1 MRKFSLIGITAIL
14 LLTVA
19 GCGGKQADVQ
29 DIQEMEVEKLKVV
42 DVITI
47 QKQTDPITMSLMGI
61 VEPNQTASLMFNSNG
76 KIINLNVKKGG
87 FVQKGQILG
96 TLDTKLSASES
107 ILVQR
112 QMEEANASKLK
123 LLQGAD
129 LEDIEQQKLKIED
142 AKRNLDKA
150 TQDLHIGEQL
160 LANGAI
166 SKNEVEQLKIQAKQ
180 FENTLKTEELA
191 LDTLLKGPD
200 QNQIASANLSIAQ
213 AQKETARVSQDLEGK
228 TLKAPFSG
236 IVMDVKK
243 IEGDITTMGTPV
255 VDLVDL
261 SKVKIHVQVGE
272 DSIDQFQLNNK
283 VNIATENTNE
293 LLGII
298 SYISPITDSA
308 TGKYKV
314 EITVPLEKKEWKE
327 GMVVIVEIPRKL
339 TTGIVVPL
347 QSVGISEKGNYVLL
361 VENDRIKKQQ
371 VELGQTYDDN
381 VEILSGINAGQK
393 LITSGISYLLEG
405 EKVEIKEATSGQD
418 H

>member
-1 MRKFSLIGITAIL
+1 MRKFSLISITAIL

-19 GCGGKQADVQ
+19 GCGGKKADVQ
-29 DIQEMEVEKLKVV
+29 EMELEKTKVV
-42 DVITI
+42 DCLTI
-47 QKQTDPITMSLMGI
+47 EKQTDQITMSLMGI

-76 KIINLNVKKGG
+76 KIINLNVKKGDY
-87 FVQKGQILG
+87 VQKGQILG

-107 ILVQR
+107 TLVQK

-191 LDTLLKGPD
+191 LNTLLKGPD

-213 AQKETARVSQDLEGK
+213 AQKETTRVSQDLEGK

-236 IVMDVKK
+236 VVMDVKK

-255 VDLVDL
+255 VELVDL

-293 LLGII
+293 LSGII

-327 GMVVIVEIPRKL
+327 GLVVIVEIPRKL

-361 VENDRIKKQQ
+361 VENDIVKKQQ
-371 VELGQTYDDN
+371 VELGQTYDDK

-405 EKVEIKEATSGQD
+405 EKVEMKEATSGQD